1 MKIRLMASVS
11 LEFQKFEYET
21 EVECEEQEIKAFQ
34 REINRIAVQGLADL
48 VEKKRELAGRLKK

>member
-1 MKIRLMASVS
+1 MKIRLMASAS

-21 EVECEEQEIKAFQ
+21 EVDCEEHEIKAFQ

-48 VEKKRELAGRLKK
+48 VEKKRELAERLKR